1 MRGSCLQ
8 VLPVSEESM
17 PDGTDDLIKLEE
29 VRVEVMRS
37 RGAGGQVRHDFFTS
51 PHCTELNR
59 ACLAREQ
66 NRICSTPHPCT
77 HWDHRLNAGRT
88 KSASSTY

>member
-8 VLPVSEESM
+8 VLPLSEEPKS
-17 PDGTDDLIKLEE
+17 DRTDDLLKLED

-37 RGAGGQVRHDFFTS
+37 RGAGGQVRLWFFFS
-51 PHCTELNR
+51 LFLLCGGDEPSVCIV
-59 ACLAREQ
+59 AREQ

-77 HWDHRLNAGRT
+77 HWDHRLNAG
-88 KSASSTY
+88 